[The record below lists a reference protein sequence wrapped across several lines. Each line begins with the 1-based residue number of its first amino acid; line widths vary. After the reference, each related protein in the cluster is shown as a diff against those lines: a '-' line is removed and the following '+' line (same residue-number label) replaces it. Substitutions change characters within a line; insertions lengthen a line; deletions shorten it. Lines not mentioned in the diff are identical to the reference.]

1 MVTKLKKSASE
12 KTGGAHLGGAVKD
25 SAQQIWLAGLG
36 AFAKAQ
42 EEGGKVFEALVKE
55 GLSIQRKTQSAAEE
69 KITEATSK
77 MAAMAN
83 DISSK
88 ATGQWDKLENIFEDR
103 VAKALNKLGVPSA
116 KDVNALIA
124 RIDERGGA
132 VESIEFMRDEI
143 GDAAYRWHKALENG
157 DRKVVGIN
165 VHQEPE
171 DTTIDILKI
180 DPAVER
186 AQVAR
191 LADLRATRDE
201 AEVSAALDAI
211 RNTARGTDNL
221 LPPMHRALG
230 AKATIGEVC
239 NVLRDEFGEYD
250 RMLAGSH

>member
-1 MVTKLKKSASE
+1 LALRTQQVITE
-12 KTGGAHLGGAVKD
+12 ETGITDSVDPMAGGWMIESLTAD
-25 SAQQIWLAGLG
+25 I
-36 AFAKAQ
+36 
-42 EEGGKVFEALVKE
+42 EE
-55 GLSIQRKTQSAAEE
+55 RAEE
-69 KITEATSK
+69 
-77 MAAMAN
+77 
-83 DISSK
+83 
-88 ATGQWDKLENIFEDR
+88 
-103 VAKALNKLGVPSA
+103 
-116 KDVNALIA
+116 LIA

-143 GDAAYRWHKALENG
+143 GDAAYRWHKSLENG

-230 AKATIGEVC
+230 AKATVGEVC
-239 NVLRDEFGEYD
+239 NVLREEFGEYD